1 MPVIGRRA
9 LPNTWKPKE
18 TGIDARTPPKGAVR
32 AGYPLLFLLQ
42 RETAQLNARLRYRWL
57 PKDIPV
63 PPPERRWPAPQP
75 HSLAQWQA
83 AYIAQRDV
91 AIANARLRNRWN
103 PKTPGIDA
111 RLPPRAT
118 QRQGAA
124 PLLFLL
130 QRETAQLNARLR
142 YRWLPKIT
150 QAAQPRSFPNR
161 KPAMRAPAP
170 WRYRGRANLSVRRF
184 YIAGRTLSLLNRSFT
199 VTLNSRTS
207 NLRLATRDST
217 LTLQDEQ

>member
-57 PKDIPV
+57 PK
-63 PPPERRWPAPQP
+63 
-75 HSLAQWQA
+75 
-83 AYIAQRDV
+83 
-91 AIANARLRNRWN
+91 
-103 PKTPGIDA
+103 
-111 RLPPRAT
+111 
-118 QRQGAA
+118 
-124 PLLFLL
+124 
-130 QRETAQLNARLR
+130 
-142 YRWLPKIT
+142 IT

-170 WRYRGRANLSVRRF
+170 WRYRGRANLSMRRF
-184 YIAGRTLSLLNRSFT
+184 YIAGRTLSLLNRGFIFT
-199 VTLNSRTS
+199 IQ
-207 NLRLATRDST
+207 TRIT
-217 LTLQDEQ
+217 RG